1 MISGGWPQKSILN
14 LTAGVTVVKPEP
26 GAPYGEGRIYSLSVI
41 ASGAGGIYD
50 SPVSGSLS
58 AGNQI
63 LAIPGTAA
71 VGTIY
76 TFYGGFPMSQGI
88 VVSGSGGAVYALA
101 YS

>member
-14 LTAGVTVVKPEP
+14 LTAGVTVVKPEA
-26 GAPYGEGRIYSLSVI
+26 GAPYGKGIVFSVSVI
-41 ASGAGGIYD
+41 ASGAGGVYD
-50 SPVSGSLS
+50 SPVSGSLT

-63 LAIPGTAA
+63 LSIPGTAA
-71 VGTIY
+71 AGTIY

-88 VVSGSGGAVYALA
+88 VVSGSGGAVYAIA